1 VLDTLLSNQVRN
13 IILHEE
19 TRRGGRVVPFLIA
32 RQSLDAAELEFGNML
47 VEDQNNDAMSYL
59 DCRLALH
66 QTRQLLTRL
75 LSRSLPFTQ
84 EHQRCCEYLATYMI
98 DLA

>member
-1 VLDTLLSNQVRN
+1 MLDTRLSNQVRN

-66 QTRQLLTRL
+66 QNRYILTCFP
-75 LSRSLPFTQ
+75 SRSLPLAQ
-84 EHQRCCEYLATYMI
+84 EHQRCREYPSIYMI